1 MPENRASDIVP
12 ALERQVLRALSAGI
26 GTPAVWIQLADHLS
40 GHRWQDPDHKVV
52 YEALRAIRSCDPKVR
67 RDELPAQI
75 TRMGFPDLDL
85 SLYFGSGESSVAEIE
100 GLIGRLKAAALD
112 RS

>member
-12 ALERQVLRALSAGI
+12 ALERQVLRAFCAGT
-26 GTPAVWIQLADHLS
+26 GTPDDWNQLPGRLTDY
-40 GHRWQDPDHKVV
+40 RWQDPDHKVV
-52 YEALRAIRSCDPKVR
+52 YDALRAIRTCDPKVR